1 MISEGQ
7 MSAGGGQMSCGF
19 VVGTALRDIITCVQK
34 TCSSSS
40 SSSGGGG
47 GGGGREMEGRRQR
60 MLVITASPIG
70 SERYLIARH
79 PVGARSTHS
88 STRSLVSTRVRPE
101 KRRQMNQNETGML

>member
-1 MISEGQ
+1 
-7 MSAGGGQMSCGF
+7 MSCGF
-19 VVGTALRDIITCVQK
+19 VVGTALRDIITCVLK
-34 TCSSSS
+34 ACSSSS
-40 SSSGGGG
+40 SGGG

-79 PVGARSTHS
+79 PVGARSIRS